1 MPERKPDPTG
11 AKILDGAIRVLGDFG
26 VKRATVELVA
36 SYAGVSHMTIYRR
49 WPSKNDL
56 LKTAIIGE
64 FTTLLD
70 TAFDQTGK
78 HGTSFAERTLTAFTE
93 TVWAVQSHPLALRE
107 LNIESSEQ
115 LPMLSSTSSAV
126 MEAGVPLVAGQL
138 QRLGTTVEQTP
149 ADLDSI
155 ADVFVRMGYSL
166 VVVKRPGQLLTT
178 RAEVAEYA
186 GECFGPY
193 LQGLTDKTGLPAD
206 DAVVVD
212 LDQHRLARKRSQR
225 PYLQIAVAS
234 IFSVLTL
241 GAGLTAVLNGN
252 VKIPFI
258 TPAGIS
264 KPTTVETPTG
274 YAPGSRSEGPGANS
288 EPQLPGAAPAEPSSP
303 GSLDPEFAARPSAIP
318 APIPQTQPGQNA
330 VAVVGAIGGNSPDS
344 TGLNPANPVP
354 AAPAPPKPTPGPQPA
369 PGPGPG
375 PQPGPGPGP
384 QPGPGPKPAPGSQP
398 GPGPQPG
405 PKPGP
410 NQQGPN
416 QPGPNQQGPNQPG
429 PNQQGPGS
437 NQSGQGNQSNQQ
449 SGRSN

>member
-1 MPERKPDPTG
+1 MPEQKPDPTG

-26 VKRATVELVA
+26 FKRATVELVA

-56 LKTAIIGE
+56 LKSAIIGE

-70 TAFDQTGK
+70 TAFDQTGT

-126 MEAGVPLVAGQL
+126 MEAGVPLVAEQL

-149 ADLDSI
+149 ADLDSV

-166 VVVKRPGQLLTT
+166 VVVKRPGQLLSTH
-178 RAEVAEYA
+178 AEVAEYA

-193 LQGLTDKTGLPAD
+193 LQGLTERTILPAD

-212 LDQHRLARKRSQR
+212 LDQRRLARQRTQR

-274 YAPGSRSEGPGANS
+274 NAPGSGSEEPGSNYA
-288 EPQLPGAAPAEPSSP
+288 PQLPGAAPAESSSP

-318 APIPQTQPGQNA
+318 APIPQTGPDRNA
-330 VAVVGAIGGNSPDS
+330 GAVVGAIGGNSPDS
-344 TGLNPANPVP
+344 TGLITDNPVP
-354 AAPAPPKPTPGPQPA
+354 AAPVPPKPTPGPQPA
-369 PGPGPG
+369 PGPQPG

-384 QPGPGPKPAPGSQP
+384 KPAPGPQPAPQP
-398 GPGPQPG
+398 GPKPGPQPG

-410 NQQGPN
+410 NQPGPN
-416 QPGPNQQGPNQPG
+416 QPGPNQQGSNQQG
-429 PNQQGPGS
+429 PNQQGSGS

>member
-1 MPERKPDPTG
+1 VPEQKPDPTG

-26 VKRATVELVA
+26 FKRATVELVA

-56 LKTAIIGE
+56 LKSAIIGE

-70 TAFDQTGK
+70 AAFVQTGK
-78 HGTSFAERTLTAFTE
+78 PGTSFAERTLAAFTE

-107 LNIESSEQ
+107 LNTESSEQ

-126 MEAGVPLVAGQL
+126 MEAGVPLVADQL
-138 QRLGTTVEQTP
+138 HRLGTSVEQTP
-149 ADLDSI
+149 ADLDSV

-178 RAEVAEYA
+178 HAEVAQYA

-193 LQGLTDKTGLPAD
+193 LQGLTEQTSVPAD

-212 LDQHRLARKRSQR
+212 LDQRRLARQRSQR

-252 VKIPFI
+252 VKLPFI

-264 KPTTVETPTG
+264 KPTTIETPTG
-274 YAPGSRSEGPGANS
+274 NAPGSTPGEPGSNYA
-288 EPQLPGAAPAEPSSP
+288 PQLPGAAPAESSSP

-318 APIPQTQPGQNA
+318 APIPRTQPDQNA

-344 TGLNPANPVP
+344 SGLIPDNPVP
-354 AAPAPPKPTPGPQPA
+354 AAPVPPKPTPGPQPA
-369 PGPGPG
+369 PGP
-375 PQPGPGPGP
+375 QPG
-384 QPGPGPKPAPGSQP
+384 PGPGPKPAPGPQP
-398 GPGPQPG
+398 GPAPQPGPQPG

-410 NQQGPN
+410 P
-416 QPGPNQQGPNQPG
+416 PGPNQQGPNQQG
-429 PNQQGPGS
+429 PNQQGPNQQGP